1 MRFREFLP
9 ESSGIFNR
17 SPGQT
22 FVNPED
28 GHKLTVKSYP
38 KAYPEEG
45 NQFETVQQ
53 RDKVIEELNRQLP
66 DIIEFVNNPSQNDL
80 AFGIVELEDE
90 ETGDRFVFGRYFKSK
105 REEGM
110 PFSWK
115 NSDMHGY
122 KYAGKSSTK
131 ERTPLKPVDI
141 VSNSEQPKSLSQLIS
156 SLESNLDNK
165 PEILEGF
172 KQAAKGKFPIRFK
185 NQAFQEP
192 AIRDYAGE
200 TFQPICLMSGI
211 IKGKAEEARNTL
223 IDGAAWSDCKV
234 SFPAGSSNM
243 LIDSSLVGP
252 NGQEVGISSKGKS
265 GAQASAKN
273 LSDAVER
280 AESNNPELLRNYSD
294 AVSVVKIIGDNS
306 AAQGPLLLGVELG
319 AFSQEVADF
328 IRKIEGASD
337 KNKVLDKI
345 QSNNQLK
352 KVYQAL
358 KARTDHPSYSLYYH
372 MITGAARLAANAA
385 NQKETV
391 KEGLIQLMNQSSAIQ
406 IYTNST
412 TENEDVVITGFKTLY
427 PPMFEGSIILSSG
440 KTYSSTQ
447 IKGRMVFD
455 YLPN

>member
-45 NQFETVQQ
+45 NQFDTVQQ
-53 RDKVIEELNRQLP
+53 RDKVIQELNRQLP
-66 DIIEFVNNPSQNDL
+66 DIIEFVNNPSQSDL

-105 REEGM
+105 RDEGM

-122 KYAGKSSTK
+122 KFAGKTSTK
-131 ERTPLKPVDI
+131 ERSPLKPVDI
-141 VSNSEQPKSLSQLIS
+141 VSNPEQPKSLGELIS
-156 SLESNLDNK
+156 SLESNLKDK

-185 NQAFQEP
+185 DQAFQEP

-200 TFQPICLMSGI
+200 TLQPICLMSGI

-223 IDGAAWSDCKV
+223 IDGADWSNCKV
-234 SFPAGSSNM
+234 IFPAGSSNM
-243 LIDSSLVGP
+243 LIDSALIGP

-273 LSDAVER
+273 LSDAVKR
-280 AESNNPELLRNYSD
+280 AENNSPELLRNYPD
-294 AVSVVKIIGDNS
+294 AAKVVEIIGNNN
-306 AAQGPLLLGVELG
+306 AAEGPLLLGVELG
-319 AFSQEVADF
+319 AFSQQVADF
-328 IRKIEGASD
+328 IRKIKGFSD
-337 KNKVLDKI
+337 KSKILDKI
-345 QSNNQLK
+345 RSNNQLQ
-352 KVYQAL
+352 KVYRAL
-358 KARTDHPSYSLYYH
+358 DARTDHPSYSLYYH
-372 MITGAARLAANAA
+372 MVTGAARLAATAA
-385 NQKETV
+385 NQDQSV
-391 KEGLIQLMNQSSAIQ
+391 REGLIQFMNQSSAIQ

-412 TENEDVVITGFKTLY
+412 TENDDVVITGFKTLY